1 MLPYDPNGL
10 VTRWSGA
17 ARPGTL
23 LNIAAALATLTLVAF
38 VLTRI
43 LR

>member
-1 MLPYDPNGL
+1 MPYDPNGL

-17 ARPGTL
+17 ARRGTL
-23 LNIAAALATLTLVAF
+23 LNIVAALATLTVIAF
-38 VLTRI
+38 VLTRV